1 MNVDEV
7 PQDQRNFKEGD
18 KLKKLMYAVDK
29 DGKYTGVNS
38 AGWEAENFATKQ
50 AWDDIDESLAK
61 TEAQVLAGELS
72 PIPYYMQKNLM
83 DITLLAKY
91 MEKWEWQIKRHFKP
105 SVFNELEP
113 SMLDEYARLFN
124 ITTDKLTHFGQDKK
138 ENHQ

>member
-7 PQDQRNFKEGD
+7 PQDQRNFKEGE

-50 AWDDIDESLAK
+50 AWDDIDEELAK

-83 DITLLAKY
+83 DVALLAKY
-91 MEKWEWQIKRHFKP
+91 MNKWEWQIKRHFKP
-105 SVFNELEP
+105 SVFNDLKP
-113 SMLDEYARLFN
+113 ATLDEYARIFN